1 MYTDFL
7 KPVTKELQDFA
18 KSCNSFCIGANVNF
32 ENEILI
38 DPVEF
43 KKKDKIALIGVQEF
57 RSLNSDEQEDTDFN
71 FLRTSLYE
79 LKKGNWTLPI
89 YDFGDVIASDHKV
102 ESGEVLQK
110 VLEALLK
117 DNFFVIII
125 GGSSSLGYYQYR
137 AYDGLVKNLNYFS
150 VDEKIRFGNPLLQ
163 ANDNNYLSKIID
175 SEPLNLLDYT
185 NIGYQTYFVGQEEL
199 DLIEQLNFEAIR
211 LGQINLD
218 IKEVE
223 PYTREANA
231 GLINLSSIEANCYE
245 SCNDLT
251 PNGFN
256 SREICGIAKYIGI
269 SSVLSSIYISNYIER
284 YKKVDHL
291 LVSQVIWYL
300 LDGRNHR
307 PEIKSFD
314 DTQYFDKIFVPSD
327 VQVFVFYRNIQT
339 DQWWIEIKEAVEE
352 GELRIIPC
360 SQQDYTRALAGEIPN
375 KWWKYFKKFY

>member
-32 ENEILI
+32 EKEVLV
-38 DPVEF
+38 DPNEF
-43 KKKDKIALIGVQEF
+43 KQKEKIALIGVQEF
-57 RSLNSDEQEDTDFN
+57 RSLNSEEQEDTDFN

-79 LKKGNWTLPI
+79 LKKGNWTIPI
-89 YDFGDVIASDHKV
+89 YDFGDIIASDHKV
-102 ESGEVLQK
+102 DSGEVFQK
-110 VLEALLK
+110 VLTSLLK
-117 DNFFVIII
+117 DQFFVIIL
-125 GGSSSLGYYQYR
+125 GGSPSLGFYQYR
-137 AYDGLVKNLNYFS
+137 AYDSVIKNLHYFT
-150 VDEKIRFGNPLLQ
+150 VDEKMRFGNPLHQ

-175 SEPLNLLDYT
+175 SEPLNLLDFT
-185 NIGYQTYFVGQEEL
+185 HIGYQTYFVGQEEL
-199 DLIEQLNFEAIR
+199 DLIEQLNFEALR
-211 LGQINLD
+211 LGQINQDL
-218 IKEVE
+218 KEIE
-223 PYTREANA
+223 PYTREAHA

-245 SCNDLT
+245 SSKDLT

-256 SREICGIAKYIGI
+256 SREICGVAKYIGL

-291 LVSQVIWYL
+291 LVSQLIWYL
-300 LDGRNHR
+300 VDGRNHR
-307 PEIKSFD
+307 PERKNFD

-339 DQWWIEIKEAVEE
+339 DQWWIEINESEE
-352 GELRIIPC
+352 GEGNRIIPC
-360 SQQDYTRALAGEIPN
+360 SSQDYTKALEGEIPY

>member
-79 LKKGNWTLPI
+79 LKKGNWTLPM

-137 AYDGLVKNLNYFS
+137 AYDRLVKNLNYFS